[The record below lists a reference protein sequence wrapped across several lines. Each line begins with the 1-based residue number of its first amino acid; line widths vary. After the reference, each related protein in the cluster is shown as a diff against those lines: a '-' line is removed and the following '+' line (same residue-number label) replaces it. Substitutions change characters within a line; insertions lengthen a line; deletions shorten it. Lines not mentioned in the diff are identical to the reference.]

1 MPDLLA
7 SLDAPPSGRTAAIW
21 FDSLAYCRE
30 KLLSGAPLPWGSPGE
45 LTALVGKAQGLF
57 RSDALLVDLG
67 DLYAERVAADG
78 ELRAAMAARSR
89 PGYALRTLL
98 GDERARAIAKEA
110 VTAIAAGSGA
120 TPVVLSIP
128 SPARWLRVTAE
139 QAGQEPVPPDPDRAD
154 TAAMY
159 IADFLRIFAGEGVD
173 GLLLDEGP
181 APPGELIHPEAY
193 RSVLNVADHYEWPVL
208 ISCGTA
214 PAWPHGAV
222 SGVAGWIGSAAASQA
237 AGRSGIF
244 AGADFWAGAEP
255 ASGADLL
262 LAVVPAGADPGAVM
276 QRVRALT

>member
-1 MPDLLA
+1 
-7 SLDAPPSGRTAAIW
+7 
-21 FDSLAYCRE
+21 
-30 KLLSGAPLPWGSPGE
+30 
-45 LTALVGKAQGLF
+45 
-57 RSDALLVDLG
+57 
-67 DLYAERVAADG
+67 
-78 ELRAAMAARSR
+78 MAARSR

-98 GDERARAIAKEA
+98 GDERARVVAQEA

-128 SPARWLRVTAE
+128 SPARWLRITAE

-159 IADFLRIFAGEGVD
+159 IADFLRIFAGEGAD

-181 APPGELIHPEAY
+181 APPGDLIHPEAY

-222 SGVAGWIGSAAASQA
+222 SGVAGWIGSAAPSQA

-262 LAVVPAGADPGAVM
+262 LAVVPAGADPGAGDERILQLLGSSIEGNVDTILHM
-276 QRVRALT
+276 FQHGIGIERVEPPSAALEYSRRVAERASPSRRPSRNAAAQSAAIASTSNSPFTPAIGSATQC

>member
-7 SLDAPPSGRTAAIW
+7 SLDTPPSGRATAIW

-30 KLLSGAPLPWGSPGE
+30 KLLSGAPFPWGSPGE
-45 LTALVGKAQGLF
+45 LTALAGKAQGMF
-57 RSDALLVDLG
+57 RSDALLLDLG
-67 DLYAERVAADG
+67 DLYAERAAASN
-78 ELRAAMAARSR
+78 ELRAAMGARSR
-89 PGYALRTLL
+89 PGYPLRTLL
-98 GDERARAIAKEA
+98 GDERARTIAREA

-128 SPARWLRVTAE
+128 SPACWLRVTAE
-139 QAGQEPVPPDPDRAD
+139 QAGQEPGPPDPDRAD

-159 IADFLRIFAGEGVD
+159 IADLLRIFTGAGVD

-181 APPGELIHPEAY
+181 APPGGLIHPEAY
-193 RSVLNVADHYEWPVL
+193 RSILNVADHYQWPVL

-222 SGVAGWIGSAAASQA
+222 SGVTGWIGSAPPSQA
-237 AGRSGIF
+237 AGRTGIF
-244 AGADFWAGAEP
+244 AGAEFWAGAEP
-255 ASGADLL
+255 PSGADLL
-262 LAVVPAGADPGAVM
+262 LAVVPAGADPSTVM

>member
-1 MPDLLA
+1 
-7 SLDAPPSGRTAAIW
+7 
-21 FDSLAYCRE
+21 
-30 KLLSGAPLPWGSPGE
+30 
-45 LTALVGKAQGLF
+45 
-57 RSDALLVDLG
+57 
-67 DLYAERVAADG
+67 
-78 ELRAAMAARSR
+78 MAARSR

-98 GDERARAIAKEA
+98 GDERARVVAQEA

-128 SPARWLRVTAE
+128 SPARWLRITAE

-159 IADFLRIFAGEGVD
+159 IADFLRIFAGEGAD

-181 APPGELIHPEAY
+181 APPGDLIHPEAY

-222 SGVAGWIGSAAASQA
+222 SESPDGSGQRHPARQPGGAGSSRARISGPAPSRPAAQTCCSRSFRRAPTQGQAMSGILQLLGSSIEGNVDTILHMFQHGIGIERVEPPSAALEYSRRVAERASPSRRPSRNAAAQSAAIASTSNSPFTPAIGSATQC
-237 AGRSGIF
+237 
-244 AGADFWAGAEP
+244 
-255 ASGADLL
+255 
-262 LAVVPAGADPGAVM
+262 
-276 QRVRALT
+276 

>member
-45 LTALVGKAQGLF
+45 LTALVGKAQGMF

-128 SPARWLRVTAE
+128 SPARWLRVTAG

-181 APPGELIHPEAY
+181 APPGDLIHPEAY

-208 ISCGTA
+208 ISCGAA

-222 SGVAGWIGSAAASQA
+222 SGVAGWIGSAPASQA

>member
-1 MPDLLA
+1 MADLLA
-7 SLDAPPSGRTAAIW
+7 ALDVPPSGRSQATW
-21 FDSLAYCRE
+21 FDSLAYCRA
-30 KLLSGAPLPWGSPGE
+30 KLLSYGPVPWDSPGE
-45 LTALVGKAQGLF
+45 VAAFFGKAQGMF

-67 DLYAERVAADG
+67 DLLAWRVGHDG
-78 ELRAAMAARSR
+78 LLRAAMAARSR

-98 GDERARAIAKEA
+98 GDERARAIAQEA

-181 APPGELIHPEAY
+181 
-193 RSVLNVADHYEWPVL
+193 
-208 ISCGTA
+208 
-214 PAWPHGAV
+214 
-222 SGVAGWIGSAAASQA
+222 
-237 AGRSGIF
+237 
-244 AGADFWAGAEP
+244 
-255 ASGADLL
+255 
-262 LAVVPAGADPGAVM
+262 
-276 QRVRALT
+276 